1 MGRTALNSHI
11 KTPASR
17 GGWSPPQARITI
29 NKINNMEK
37 LSTSQMRQ
45 NGLTAFEAELV
56 NYILTNEISEGVT
69 FQGVPGHARYGSSK
83 EGELV
88 VVFNSETLSVER
100 VGKKTITINFA
111 DYAAG
116 RKRTPTTKA
125 TTNTPTTSTTTSN
138 NTNNN
143 NNMKEQN
150 TTTTNTNSNNV
161 NNAALNFM
169 SQMFAQQQEEG
180 YQRGKS
186 EAAAEVEELK
196 KQLDEAKN
204 AGTGSIINVV
214 VDGKKTTTKTES
226 VLDPNFENILHLVA
240 AHENIYL
247 YGPAGSG
254 KNTIA
259 EQIADALGVDFY
271 YQNTLVTKFDISGYK
286 NAQGEY
292 EETPFYKA
300 WKNGGLFFA
309 DELDNSTAEAI
320 IALNAALANGYYT
333 FLNSGEKVAKNPN
346 FYCIA
351 AGNTNGQGA
360 TEEYCGRYQMDE
372 SSRDR
377 FAFIEIDYNKKVE
390 ESICGGHLDILE
402 FVRDLR
408 SVTKSLQIK
417 LICGYR
423 AISRLAKFYDMDTN
437 FVLDSFIFKGL
448 SVDDIREIAAALSSE
463 NKYMKEIK
471 KY

>member
-1 MGRTALNSHI
+1 
-11 KTPASR
+11 
-17 GGWSPPQARITI
+17 
-29 NKINNMEK
+29 MEK

-45 NGLTAFEAELV
+45 NGLTAFEVELV
-56 NYILTNEISEGVT
+56 NYILTNEISEGTT
-69 FQGVPGHARYGSSK
+69 FHGVPGHARYGASK
-83 EGELV
+83 EEEHV
-88 VVFNSETLSVER
+88 VVFNSESLSVER
-100 VGKKTITINFA
+100 VGKKVITINFA
-111 DYAAG
+111 DYTQG
-116 RKRTPTTKA
+116 RKKA
-125 TTNTPTTSTTTSN
+125 STNTTTSTTNN

-143 NNMKEQN
+143 NNMEEQN
-150 TTTTNTNSNNV
+150 TTAAATVNNNV
-161 NNAALNFM
+161 NNNVNSAALNFM
-169 SQMFAQQQEEG
+169 QQMFAQQQEEG
-180 YQRGKS
+180 YQRAKAES
-186 EAAAEVEELK
+186 AAEVESLK

-214 VDGKKTTTKTES
+214 VDGKKTTTKTEQ
-226 VLDPNFENILHLVA
+226 VLDPNFANILKLVA
-240 AHENIYL
+240 AHENVYL

-259 EQIADALGVDFY
+259 EQIAEALGVEFY
-271 YQNTLVTKFDISGYK
+271 YQNTLVTKFDVSGYK

-333 FLNSGEKVAKNPN
+333 FPNSGEKVAKHPD

-377 FAFIEIDYNKKVE
+377 FAFIEIGYNAKIE

-408 SVTKSLQIK
+408 SVAKSLQIK

-423 AISRLAKFYDMDTN
+423 AISRLAKFYDMSTK

-448 SVDDIREIAAALSSE
+448 AVDDIREIAAALSSE
-463 NKYMKEIK
+463 NKYTKEIK

>member
-1 MGRTALNSHI
+1 
-11 KTPASR
+11 
-17 GGWSPPQARITI
+17 
-29 NKINNMEK
+29 MEK

-56 NYILTNEISEGVT
+56 NYILTNEISEGTT
-69 FQGVPGHARYGSSK
+69 FRGVPGHPRYSASK
-83 EGELV
+83 EEELV

-100 VGKKTITINFA
+100 VGKKVITINFA
-111 DYAAG
+111 DYTQG
-116 RKRTPTTKA
+116 RTKTPRT
-125 TTNTPTTSTTTSN
+125 TTTSN

-143 NNMKEQN
+143 NNNNMEEQN
-150 TTTTNTNSNNV
+150 TTTTAAAANNSV
-161 NNAALNFM
+161 NSAALKFM

-180 YQRGKS
+180 YQRGKA
-186 EAAAEVEELK
+186 EAAAEVESLK
-196 KQLDEAKN
+196 KQIEEAKN
-204 AGTGSIINVV
+204 AGTGSVINVV
-214 VDGKKTTTKTES
+214 VDGKKTTTKTQS

-240 AHENIYL
+240 AHENVYL

-259 EQIADALGVDFY
+259 EQIAEALGVEFY
-271 YQNTLVTKFDISGYK
+271 YQNTLVTKFDVSGYK

-333 FLNSGEKVAKNPN
+333 FPNSGEKVAKHPD

-377 FAFIEIDYNKKVE
+377 FAFIEIGYNAKVE

-423 AISRLAKFYDMDTN
+423 AISRLAKFYDMSTK

-448 SVDDIREIAAALSSE
+448 AVDDIREIAAALSSK
-463 NKYMKEIK
+463 NKYTEEIK

>member
-1 MGRTALNSHI
+1 
-11 KTPASR
+11 
-17 GGWSPPQARITI
+17 
-29 NKINNMEK
+29 
-37 LSTSQMRQ
+37 MRQ

-56 NYILTNEISEGVT
+56 NYILANEISEGTT
-69 FQGVPGHARYGSSK
+69 FHGVPGHARYGASK
-83 EGELV
+83 EEELV
-88 VVFNSETLSVER
+88 AVFNSETLSVER
-100 VGKKTITINFA
+100 VGKKVITINFA
-111 DYAAG
+111 DYTQG
-116 RKRTPTTKA
+116 RKRTTTTKA
-125 TTNTPTTSTTTSN
+125 TTSTPTTSTTSN

-143 NNMKEQN
+143 NNNMNNMKDQN
-150 TTTTNTNSNNV
+150 TTTATATANNNGLDVLNS
-161 NNAALNFM
+161 L
-169 SQMFAQQQEEG
+169 FAQQQEMG
-180 YQRGKS
+180 YQRGKT
-186 EAAAEVEELK
+186 EAAAEIESLK

-214 VDGKKTTTKTES
+214 VDNKKTTTKTEQI
-226 VLDPNFENILHLVA
+226 LDPNFANILKLVA
-240 AHENIYL
+240 AHENVYL

-259 EQIADALGVDFY
+259 EQIAEALGVEFY
-271 YQNTLVTKFDISGYK
+271 YQNTLVTKFDVSGYK

-333 FLNSGEKVAKNPN
+333 FPNSGEKVAKNPN

-377 FAFIEIDYNKKVE
+377 FAFIEIGYNAKIE

-423 AISRLAKFYDMDTN
+423 AISRLAKFYDLSTK
-437 FVLDSFIFKGL
+437 FVLDSFIFKGIAK
-448 SVDDIREIAAALSSE
+448 DDIREIAAALSTT
-463 NKYMKEIK
+463 NKYTEEIK

>member
-1 MGRTALNSHI
+1 
-11 KTPASR
+11 
-17 GGWSPPQARITI
+17 
-29 NKINNMEK
+29 
-37 LSTSQMRQ
+37 MRQ

-56 NYILTNEISEGVT
+56 NYILTNEISEGAT
-69 FQGVPGHARYGSSK
+69 FQGVPGHPRYGASN
-83 EGELV
+83 EEELV

-100 VGKKTITINFA
+100 VGKKVITINFA
-111 DYAAG
+111 DYATG
-116 RKRTPTTKA
+116 RTKTPRT
-125 TTNTPTTSTTTSN
+125 TTTSN

-143 NNMKEQN
+143 NNNNNNNMEEQN
-150 TTTTNTNSNNV
+150 TTAATASNNV

-169 SQMFAQQQEEG
+169 QQMFAQQQEEG
-180 YQRGKS
+180 YQRGKT
-186 EAAAEVEELK
+186 EAAAEVESLK

-214 VDGKKTTTKTES
+214 VDGKKTTTKTEQ
-226 VLDPNFENILHLVA
+226 VLDPNFANILKLVA
-240 AHENIYL
+240 VHENVYL

-333 FLNSGEKVAKNPN
+333 FPNSGEKVAKNPN

-377 FAFIEIDYNKKVE
+377 FAFIEINYNKKVE
-390 ESICGGHLDILE
+390 ESICGGHLDVLD

-408 SVTKSLQIK
+408 SVAKSLQIK

-423 AISRLAKFYDMDTN
+423 AISRLAKFYDMDTK
-437 FVLDSFIFKGL
+437 FVLNSFIFKGL

>member
-1 MGRTALNSHI
+1 
-11 KTPASR
+11 
-17 GGWSPPQARITI
+17 
-29 NKINNMEK
+29 MEK

-56 NYILTNEISEGVT
+56 NYILTNEISEGTT
-69 FQGVPGHARYGSSK
+69 FHGVPGHARYGASK
-83 EGELV
+83 EEELV

-100 VGKKTITINFA
+100 VGKKVITINFA
-111 DYAAG
+111 DYAQG
-116 RKRTPTTKA
+116 RKRAATTKA
-125 TTNTPTTSTTTSN
+125 TTSTPTTSTTNN

-143 NNMKEQN
+143 NNNMEDQN
-150 TTTTNTNSNNV
+150 TTTATAATANNNNGLDVLNS
-161 NNAALNFM
+161 L
-169 SQMFAQQQEEG
+169 FAQQQEMG
-180 YQRGKS
+180 YQRGKAES
-186 EAAAEVEELK
+186 AAEIDSLK
-196 KQLDEAKN
+196 KQLEEAKN
-204 AGTGSIINVV
+204 AGTGSVINVV
-214 VDGKKTTTKTES
+214 VDGKKTTTKTEQ
-226 VLDPNFENILHLVA
+226 VLDPNFENILRLVA
-240 AHENIYL
+240 AHENVYL

-259 EQIADALGVDFY
+259 EQIAEALGVEFY
-271 YQNTLVTKFDISGYK
+271 YQNTLVTKFDVSGYK

-333 FLNSGEKVAKNPN
+333 FPNSGEKVAKHPD

-377 FAFIEIDYNKKVE
+377 FAFIEIDYNAKVE

-423 AISRLAKFYDMDTN
+423 AISRLAKFYDMSTK

-448 SVDDIREIAAALSSE
+448 AVDDIREIAAALSSK
-463 NKYMKEIK
+463 NKYTEEIK

>member
-1 MGRTALNSHI
+1 
-11 KTPASR
+11 
-17 GGWSPPQARITI
+17 
-29 NKINNMEK
+29 
-37 LSTSQMRQ
+37 MRQ

-56 NYILTNEISEGVT
+56 NYILTNEISEGAT

-83 EGELV
+83 EEELV

-100 VGKKTITINFA
+100 VGKKVITINFS

-125 TTNTPTTSTTTSN
+125 TTNTPTTSTTTNN

-143 NNMKEQN
+143 NNMEEQN
-150 TTTTNTNSNNV
+150 TTTNTNSNNV
-161 NNAALNFM
+161 NSAALNFM

-186 EAAAEVEELK
+186 EAAVEVEELK

-240 AHENIYL
+240 AHENVYL

-259 EQIADALGVDFY
+259 EQIAEALGVEFY

-320 IALNAALANGYYT
+320 ITLNAALANGYYT
-333 FLNSGEKVAKNPN
+333 FPNGSEKVAKHPN
-346 FYCIA
+346 FFCIA

-390 ESICGGHLDILE
+390 ESICGGHLDILD
-402 FVRDLR
+402 FIRDLR
-408 SVTKSLQIK
+408 SVAKSLHIK

-423 AISRLAKFYDMDTN
+423 AISRLAKFYDMNTR

-448 SVDDIREIAAALSSE
+448 SVDDVREIAAAMSSD
-463 NKYMKEIK
+463 NKYTKELK

>member
-1 MGRTALNSHI
+1 
-11 KTPASR
+11 
-17 GGWSPPQARITI
+17 
-29 NKINNMEK
+29 MEK

-56 NYILTNEISEGVT
+56 NYILTNEISEGAT

-83 EGELV
+83 EEELV

-116 RKRTPTTKA
+116 RKRMPTTKA
-125 TTNTPTTSTTTSN
+125 TNTPTTSTTTNN
-138 NTNNN
+138 NTNNI
-143 NNMKEQN
+143 NNMEEQN
-150 TTTTNTNSNNV
+150 TTATNTNSNDV
-161 NNAALNFM
+161 NSAALNFM

-180 YQRGKS
+180 YKRGKS

-196 KQLDEAKN
+196 QKLDEAKN
-204 AGTGSIINVV
+204 AGTGSIISVV

-240 AHENIYL
+240 AHENVYL

-259 EQIADALGVDFY
+259 EQIAEALGVECY

-309 DELDNSTAEAI
+309 DELDNSTAEAV

-333 FLNSGEKVAKNPN
+333 FPNSSEKVAKHPN

-390 ESICGGHLDILE
+390 ESICGGHLDILD
-402 FVRDLR
+402 FIRDLR
-408 SVTKSLQIK
+408 SVTKSLHIK

-423 AISRLAKFYDMDTN
+423 AISRLAKFYDMNTK
-437 FVLDSFIFKGL
+437 FVLDSFLFKGL
-448 SVDDIREIAAALSSE
+448 SIDDIREIAAAISSD
-463 NKYMKEIK
+463 NKYTKELK

>member
-1 MGRTALNSHI
+1 
-11 KTPASR
+11 
-17 GGWSPPQARITI
+17 
-29 NKINNMEK
+29 
-37 LSTSQMRQ
+37 MRQ

-56 NYILTNEISEGVT
+56 NYILTNDISEGTT
-69 FQGVPGHARYGSSK
+69 FRGVPGHPRYGASK
-83 EGELV
+83 EEELV

-100 VGKKTITINFA
+100 VGKKVITINFA
-111 DYAAG
+111 DYTQG
-116 RKRTPTTKA
+116 RKRA
-125 TTNTPTTSTTTSN
+125 TTGTTTTSN

-143 NNMKEQN
+143 NNNNMNNMEEQN
-150 TTTTNTNSNNV
+150 TTTNNNNV

-204 AGTGSIINVV
+204 AGTGSVINVV
-214 VDGKKTTTKTES
+214 VNGKKTTTKTQA
-226 VLDPNFENILHLVA
+226 VLDPNFENILNLVA
-240 AHENIYL
+240 AHENVYL

-259 EQIADALGVDFY
+259 EQIAEALGVEFY
-271 YQNTLVTKFDISGYK
+271 YQNTLVTKFDVSGYK

-292 EETPFYKA
+292 EETTFYKA

-333 FLNSGEKVAKNPN
+333 FPNSSEKVAKNPK

-377 FAFIEIDYNKKVE
+377 FAFVEIDYNQKVE
-390 ESICGGHLDILE
+390 ESICGGHLDVLE

-423 AISRLAKFYDMDTN
+423 AISRLAKFYEMSTK
-437 FVLDSFIFKGL
+437 FTLDSFIFKSL
-448 SVDDIREIAAALSSE
+448 ALDDIREIAAAMSSD
-463 NKYMKEIK
+463 NKYTKELK

>member
-1 MGRTALNSHI
+1 
-11 KTPASR
+11 
-17 GGWSPPQARITI
+17 
-29 NKINNMEK
+29 
-37 LSTSQMRQ
+37 MRQ

-56 NYILTNEISEGVT
+56 NYILTNEISEGAT
-69 FQGVPGHARYGSSK
+69 FRGVPGHPRYGASK
-83 EGELV
+83 EEELV

-100 VGKKTITINFA
+100 VGKKVITINFA
-111 DYAAG
+111 DYAQG
-116 RKRTPTTKA
+116 RKRAATTKA
-125 TTNTPTTSTTTSN
+125 TTSTPTTSTTNN

-143 NNMKEQN
+143 NSNNMEEQN
-150 TTTTNTNSNNV
+150 TTTATTTNTNNNGLDV
-161 NNAALNFM
+161 LN
-169 SQMFAQQQEEG
+169 SLFAQQQEMG
-180 YQRGKS
+180 YQRGKAES
-186 EAAAEVEELK
+186 AAEVESLK
-196 KQLDEAKN
+196 KQLEEAKN

-214 VDGKKTTTKTES
+214 VDNKKTTTKTES

-240 AHENIYL
+240 AHENVYL

-259 EQIADALGVDFY
+259 EQIAEALGVEFY
-271 YQNTLVTKFDISGYK
+271 YQNTLVTKFDVSGYK

-333 FLNSGEKVAKNPN
+333 FPNSGEKVAKHPD

-372 SSRDR
+372 SRRDR
-377 FAFIEIDYNKKVE
+377 FAFIEIGYNAKVE

-423 AISRLAKFYDMDTN
+423 AISRLAKFYDLNTK
-437 FVLDSFIFKGL
+437 FVLDSFIFKGI
-448 SVDDIREIAAALSSE
+448 SKDDIREIAAALSTT
-463 NKYMKEIK
+463 NKYTKEIK

>member
-1 MGRTALNSHI
+1 
-11 KTPASR
+11 
-17 GGWSPPQARITI
+17 
-29 NKINNMEK
+29 
-37 LSTSQMRQ
+37 MRQ

-56 NYILTNEISEGVT
+56 NYILANEITEGTT
-69 FQGVPGHARYGSSK
+69 FHGVPGHPRYGASK
-83 EGELV
+83 EEELV

-100 VGKKTITINFA
+100 VGKKVITINFA
-111 DYAAG
+111 DYTQG
-116 RKRTPTTKA
+116 RKRATTTKA
-125 TTNTPTTSTTTSN
+125 TTGTPTTLTTNN

-143 NNMKEQN
+143 NNNMNMEEQN
-150 TTTTNTNSNNV
+150 TTTATAATATANNNV
-161 NNAALNFM
+161 NSAALNFM

-180 YQRGKS
+180 YKRGKA
-186 EAAAEVEELK
+186 EAAAEVESLK
-196 KQLDEAKN
+196 KQIEEAKN
-204 AGTGSIINVV
+204 AGTGSVINVV
-214 VDGKKTTTKTES
+214 VDGKKTTTKTER
-226 VLDPNFENILHLVA
+226 VLDPNFANILKLVA
-240 AHENIYL
+240 AHENVYL

-259 EQIADALGVDFY
+259 EQIAEALGVEFY
-271 YQNTLVTKFDISGYK
+271 YQNTLVTKFDVSGYK

-292 EETPFYKA
+292 EETAFYKA

-333 FLNSGEKVAKNPN
+333 FPNSGEKVAKHQD

-377 FAFIEIDYNKKVE
+377 FAFIEIGYNEKIE

-423 AISRLAKFYDMDTN
+423 AISRLAKFYDMDTK
-437 FVLDSFIFKGL
+437 FVLDSFIFKGIAK
-448 SVDDIREIAAALSSE
+448 DDIREIAAALSSK
-463 NKYMKEIK
+463 NKYTEEIK

>member
-1 MGRTALNSHI
+1 
-11 KTPASR
+11 
-17 GGWSPPQARITI
+17 
-29 NKINNMEK
+29 MEK

-56 NYILTNEISEGVT
+56 NYILTNEISEGTT

-83 EGELV
+83 EEERV
-88 VVFNSETLSVER
+88 VTFSSEALTVER
-100 VGKKTITINFA
+100 VGKKEITINFA
-111 DYAAG
+111 DYTQG
-116 RKRTPTTKA
+116 RKKTPTTKA
-125 TTNTPTTSTTTSN
+125 TTNTPTTSTTTNN

-143 NNMKEQN
+143 NNNMEEQN
-150 TTTTNTNSNNV
+150 TNNV
-161 NNAALNFM
+161 NNAALNFI
-169 SQMFAQQQEEG
+169 SQIFAQQQEEG

-186 EAAAEVEELK
+186 EVAAEVEELK

-214 VDGKKTTTKTES
+214 VDGKKTTTKTQS

-240 AHENIYL
+240 AHENVYL

-271 YQNTLVTKFDISGYK
+271 YQNTLVTKFDVSGYK

-333 FLNSGEKVAKNPN
+333 FPNSSEKVAKHPD
-346 FYCIA
+346 FFCIA
-351 AGNTNGQGA
+351 AGNTSGQGA

-377 FAFIEIDYNKKVE
+377 FAFVEIDYNAKVE
-390 ESICGGHLDILE
+390 ESICGGHLDILD

-423 AISRLAKFYDMDTN
+423 AISRLAKFYDDMDTT

-448 SVDDIREIAAALSSE
+448 ALDDIREIAAALSSE
-463 NKYMKEIK
+463 NKYTEEII

>member
-1 MGRTALNSHI
+1 
-11 KTPASR
+11 
-17 GGWSPPQARITI
+17 
-29 NKINNMEK
+29 
-37 LSTSQMRQ
+37 MRQ

-56 NYILTNEISEGVT
+56 NYILANEISEGAT
-69 FQGVPGHARYGSSK
+69 FQGVPGHPRYGTSK
-83 EGELV
+83 EEELV

-100 VGKKTITINFA
+100 VGKKVITINFA
-111 DYAAG
+111 DYTQG
-116 RKRTPTTKA
+116 RKRAATTKA
-125 TTNTPTTSTTTSN
+125 ATSTPTTSTTNN

-143 NNMKEQN
+143 SNNMEDQN
-150 TTTTNTNSNNV
+150 TTTATTAAATANNNV

-169 SQMFAQQQEEG
+169 QQMFAQQQEEG
-180 YQRGKS
+180 YQRGKA
-186 EAAAEVEELK
+186 EAAAEVESLK
-196 KQLDEAKN
+196 KQIEEAKN
-204 AGTGSIINVV
+204 AGTGSVINVV
-214 VDGKKTTTKTES
+214 VDGKKTTTKTEQ
-226 VLDPNFENILHLVA
+226 VLDPNFANILKLVA
-240 AHENIYL
+240 AHENVYL

-259 EQIADALGVDFY
+259 EQIAEALGVEFY
-271 YQNTLVTKFDISGYK
+271 YQNTLVTKFDVSGYK

-333 FLNSGEKVAKNPN
+333 FPNSSEKVAKHPD

-377 FAFIEIDYNKKVE
+377 FAFIEIDYNKKIE

-423 AISRLAKFYDMDTN
+423 AISRLAKFYDMNTK
-437 FVLDSFIFKGL
+437 FVLDSFIFKGIAK
-448 SVDDIREIAAALSSE
+448 DDIREIAAALSNK
-463 NKYMKEIK
+463 NKYTEEIK

>member
-1 MGRTALNSHI
+1 
-11 KTPASR
+11 
-17 GGWSPPQARITI
+17 
-29 NKINNMEK
+29 
-37 LSTSQMRQ
+37 MRQ

-56 NYILTNEISEGVT
+56 NYILTNEISEGAT
-69 FQGVPGHARYGSSK
+69 FQGVPGHPRYGASK
-83 EGELV
+83 EEELV

-100 VGKKTITINFA
+100 VGKRVITINFA
-111 DYAAG
+111 DYTQG
-116 RKRTPTTKA
+116 RKRA
-125 TTNTPTTSTTTSN
+125 TNTTTTTTSN

-143 NNMKEQN
+143 IEEQN
-150 TTTTNTNSNNV
+150 TTTANNNNV

-169 SQMFAQQQEEG
+169 QQMFAQQQEEG
-180 YQRGKS
+180 YQRGKT
-186 EAAAEVEELK
+186 EAAAEVESLK

-204 AGTGSIINVV
+204 ADTGSIINVV
-214 VDGKKTTTKTES
+214 VDGKKTTTKTQS

-240 AHENIYL
+240 AHENVYL

-333 FLNSGEKVAKNPN
+333 FPNSGEKVAKSPN

-377 FAFIEIDYNKKVE
+377 FAFIEINYNKKVE
-390 ESICGGHLDILE
+390 ESICGGHLDVLD

-408 SVTKSLQIK
+408 SVAKSLQIK

-423 AISRLAKFYDMDTN
+423 AISRLAKFYDMDTK
-437 FVLDSFIFKGL
+437 FVLNSFIFKGL

>member
-1 MGRTALNSHI
+1 
-11 KTPASR
+11 
-17 GGWSPPQARITI
+17 
-29 NKINNMEK
+29 MEK

-45 NGLTAFEAELV
+45 NGLTAFETELV
-56 NYILTNEISEGVT
+56 NYILTNNISEGTT
-69 FQGVPGHARYGSSK
+69 FRGVPGHPRYGASK
-83 EGELV
+83 EEELV

-100 VGKKTITINFA
+100 VGKKVITINFA
-111 DYAAG
+111 DYTQG
-116 RKRTPTTKA
+116 RKRAT
-125 TTNTPTTSTTTSN
+125 TTNTTTTTSN

-143 NNMKEQN
+143 NNNNNMEEQN
-150 TTTTNTNSNNV
+150 TTTAATTNNNV
-161 NNAALNFM
+161 NNAALNLM

-214 VDGKKTTTKTES
+214 VDGKKTTTKTQA

-240 AHENIYL
+240 AHENVYL

-333 FLNSGEKVAKNPN
+333 FPNSGERVAKHPN
-346 FYCIA
+346 FFCIA

-377 FAFIEIDYNKKVE
+377 FAFIEIDYNAKVE
-390 ESICGGHLDILE
+390 ESICGGHLDILD
-402 FVRDLR
+402 FIRDLR
-408 SVTKSLQIK
+408 SVAKSLQIK

-423 AISRLAKFYDMDTN
+423 AISRLAKFYDMDTK

-448 SVDDIREIAAALSSE
+448 ALDDIREIAAALSSE

>member
-1 MGRTALNSHI
+1 
-11 KTPASR
+11 
-17 GGWSPPQARITI
+17 
-29 NKINNMEK
+29 
-37 LSTSQMRQ
+37 MRQ

-56 NYILTNEISEGVT
+56 NYILTNEISEGTT
-69 FQGVPGHARYGSSK
+69 FHGVPGHARYGASK
-83 EGELV
+83 EEELV

-100 VGKKTITINFA
+100 VGKKLITINFA
-111 DYAAG
+111 DYTQG
-116 RKRTPTTKA
+116 RKRA
-125 TTNTPTTSTTTSN
+125 ATNTTTTTTSN

-143 NNMKEQN
+143 NNNNMEEQN
-150 TTTTNTNSNNV
+150 TTAAAATANTNNNV

-169 SQMFAQQQEEG
+169 QQMFAQQQEEG
-180 YQRGKS
+180 YQRAKAES
-186 EAAAEVEELK
+186 AAEIENLK
-196 KQLDEAKN
+196 KQIEEAKKV
-204 AGTGSIINVV
+204 GTGSVINVV
-214 VDGKKTTTKTES
+214 VDGKKTTTKTDS
-226 VLDPNFENILHLVA
+226 VLDPNFENILKLVA
-240 AHENIYL
+240 AHENVYL

-259 EQIADALGVDFY
+259 EQIAEALGVEFY
-271 YQNTLVTKFDISGYK
+271 YQNTLVTKFDVSGYK

-333 FLNSGEKVAKNPN
+333 FPNSGEKVAKNPD

-377 FAFIEIDYNKKVE
+377 FAFIEIGYNKKVE
-390 ESICGGHLDILE
+390 ESICNGHLDILE

-423 AISRLAKFYDMDTN
+423 AISRLAKFYDMDTK

-448 SVDDIREIAAALSSE
+448 AVDDIREIAAALSSE
-463 NKYMKEIK
+463 NKYMKETK

>member
-1 MGRTALNSHI
+1 
-11 KTPASR
+11 
-17 GGWSPPQARITI
+17 
-29 NKINNMEK
+29 MEK

-56 NYILTNEISEGVT
+56 NYILTNEISEGTT
-69 FQGVPGHARYGSSK
+69 FQGVPGHPRYGASK
-83 EGELV
+83 EEELV

-100 VGKKTITINFA
+100 VGKKVITINFA
-111 DYAAG
+111 DYTQG
-116 RKRTPTTKA
+116 RKRANTT
-125 TTNTPTTSTTTSN
+125 TTTTSN

-143 NNMKEQN
+143 NNNNNNMEDQN
-150 TTTTNTNSNNV
+150 TTTATAATANNNNGLDVLNS
-161 NNAALNFM
+161 L
-169 SQMFAQQQEEG
+169 FAQQQEMG
-180 YQRGKS
+180 YQRGKA
-186 EAAAEVEELK
+186 EAAAEVESLK
-196 KQLDEAKN
+196 KQIEEAKKV
-204 AGTGSIINVV
+204 GTGSIINVV
-214 VDGKKTTTKTES
+214 VDGKKTTTKTEQ
-226 VLDPNFENILHLVA
+226 VLDPNFANILKLVA
-240 AHENIYL
+240 AHENVYL

-259 EQIADALGVDFY
+259 EQIAEALGVEFY

-333 FLNSGEKVAKNPN
+333 FPNSGEKVAKHPD

-377 FAFIEIDYNKKVE
+377 FAFIEIGYNAKVE
-390 ESICGGHLDILE
+390 ESICGGHLDILD

-423 AISRLAKFYDMDTN
+423 AISRLAKFYDMSTK

-448 SVDDIREIAAALSSE
+448 AVDDIREIAAALSSE
-463 NKYMKEIK
+463 NKYTEEIK

>member
-1 MGRTALNSHI
+1 
-11 KTPASR
+11 
-17 GGWSPPQARITI
+17 
-29 NKINNMEK
+29 MEK

-56 NYILTNEISEGVT
+56 NYILTNEIGEGTT
-69 FQGVPGHARYGSSK
+69 FQGVPGHPRYGASK
-83 EGELV
+83 EEELV

-100 VGKKTITINFA
+100 VGKKVITINFA
-111 DYAAG
+111 DYTAG
-116 RKRTPTTKA
+116 RKRAANTT
-125 TTNTPTTSTTTSN
+125 TTTTTSN

-143 NNMKEQN
+143 NNNMNNMEDQN
-150 TTTTNTNSNNV
+150 TTTATAATANNNNGLDVLNS
-161 NNAALNFM
+161 L
-169 SQMFAQQQEEG
+169 FAQQQEMG
-180 YQRGKS
+180 YQRGKT
-186 EAAAEVEELK
+186 EAAAEIESLK
-196 KQLDEAKN
+196 KQIEEAKN

-214 VDGKKTTTKTES
+214 VDSKKTTTKTQS

-240 AHENIYL
+240 AHENVYL

-271 YQNTLVTKFDISGYK
+271 YQNTLVTKFDVSGYK

-333 FLNSGEKVAKNPN
+333 FPNSGEKVAKNPN

-377 FAFIEIDYNKKVE
+377 FAFIEIGYNAKIE

-417 LICGYR
+417 LVCGYR
-423 AISRLAKFYDMDTN
+423 AISRLAKFYDMSTK
-437 FVLDSFIFKGL
+437 FVLDSFIFKGIAK
-448 SVDDIREIAAALSSE
+448 DDKREIAAALSSK
-463 NKYMKEIK
+463 NKYTEEIK

>member
-1 MGRTALNSHI
+1 
-11 KTPASR
+11 
-17 GGWSPPQARITI
+17 
-29 NKINNMEK
+29 
-37 LSTSQMRQ
+37 MRQ

-56 NYILTNEISEGVT
+56 NYILANEITEGTT
-69 FQGVPGHARYGSSK
+69 FQGVPGHPRYGASK
-83 EGELV
+83 EEELV

-100 VGKKTITINFA
+100 VGKKVITINFE
-111 DYAAG
+111 DYTAG
-116 RKRTPTTKA
+116 RKRAANNTT
-125 TTNTPTTSTTTSN
+125 TTTSN

-143 NNMKEQN
+143 NNNNSNNMEDQN
-150 TTTTNTNSNNV
+150 TTTATAATANNNNGLDVLNS
-161 NNAALNFM
+161 L
-169 SQMFAQQQEEG
+169 FAQQQEMG
-180 YQRGKS
+180 YQRGKA
-186 EAAAEVEELK
+186 EAAAEVDSLK
-196 KQLDEAKN
+196 KQIEEAKKV
-204 AGTGSIINVV
+204 GTGSIINVV
-214 VDGKKTTTKTES
+214 IDNKKTTTKTKQ
-226 VLDPNFENILHLVA
+226 VLDPNFANILKLVA
-240 AHENIYL
+240 AHENVYL

-259 EQIADALGVDFY
+259 EQIAEALGVEFY
-271 YQNTLVTKFDISGYK
+271 YQNTLVTKFDVSGYK

-333 FLNSGEKVAKNPN
+333 FPNSGEKVAKHPD

-377 FAFIEIDYNKKVE
+377 FAFIEIDYNAKIE
-390 ESICGGHLDILE
+390 ESICGGHLDILD

-423 AISRLAKFYDMDTN
+423 AISRLAKFYDMSTK
-437 FVLDSFIFKGL
+437 FVLDSFIFKGIAK
-448 SVDDIREIAAALSSE
+448 DDIREIAAALSSK
-463 NKYMKEIK
+463 NKYTEEIK

>member
-1 MGRTALNSHI
+1 
-11 KTPASR
+11 
-17 GGWSPPQARITI
+17 
-29 NKINNMEK
+29 
-37 LSTSQMRQ
+37 MRQ

-56 NYILTNEISEGVT
+56 NYILTNEISEGTT
-69 FQGVPGHARYGSSK
+69 FRGVPGHARYGASK
-83 EGELV
+83 EEELV

-100 VGKKTITINFA
+100 VGKKVITINFA
-111 DYAAG
+111 DYTPG
-116 RKRTPTTKA
+116 HRK
-125 TTNTPTTSTTTSN
+125 NTPTTTTTTNN

-143 NNMKEQN
+143 NNNNNNMEKQ
-150 TTTTNTNSNNV
+150 TTTNTNSNNGLDV
-161 NNAALNFM
+161 INSL
-169 SQMFAQQQEEG
+169 FAQQQEVG
-180 YQRGKS
+180 YQRAKA
-186 EAAAEVEELK
+186 ENAAEIEGLK
-196 KQLDEAKN
+196 KQIEEAKKV
-204 AGTGSIINVV
+204 GTGSVINVT
-214 VDGKKTTTKTES
+214 VDGATKTTTTEKI
-226 VLDPNFENILHLVA
+226 LDPNFENILNLVA
-240 AHENIYL
+240 AHENVYL

-271 YQNTLVTKFDISGYK
+271 YQNTLVTKFDVSGYK

-320 IALNAALANGYYT
+320 IAINAALANGYYT
-333 FLNSGEKVAKNPN
+333 FPNSGEKVAKHSD
-346 FYCIA
+346 FHCIA

-377 FAFIEIDYNKKVE
+377 FAFVEIGYNDKVE
-390 ESICGGHLDILE
+390 ESICGGHLDILD

-408 SVTKSLQIK
+408 SVAKSLQIK

-423 AISRLAKFYDMDTN
+423 AISRLARFYDMDAK

-463 NKYMKEIK
+463 NKYTKEIK

>member
-1 MGRTALNSHI
+1 
-11 KTPASR
+11 
-17 GGWSPPQARITI
+17 
-29 NKINNMEK
+29 
-37 LSTSQMRQ
+37 MRQ

-56 NYILTNEISEGVT
+56 NYILTNEISEGTT
-69 FQGVPGHARYGSSK
+69 FQGVPGHPRYGASK
-83 EGELV
+83 EEELV

-100 VGKKTITINFA
+100 VGKKVITINFA
-111 DYAAG
+111 DYTQG
-116 RKRTPTTKA
+116 RKRAATNTTT
-125 TTNTPTTSTTTSN
+125 TTNS

-143 NNMKEQN
+143 NNNNNNNMEEQN
-150 TTTTNTNSNNV
+150 TTTAAATTATTANSNV
-161 NNAALNFM
+161 NSAALNFM

-180 YQRGKS
+180 YQRGKA
-186 EAAAEVEELK
+186 EAAAEVDSLK
-196 KQLDEAKN
+196 KQLEEAKN
-204 AGTGSIINVV
+204 AGTGSVINVV
-214 VDGKKTTTKTES
+214 VDGKKTTTKTEQ
-226 VLDPNFENILHLVA
+226 VLDPNFANILKLVA
-240 AHENIYL
+240 ARENVYL

-259 EQIADALGVDFY
+259 EQIAEALGVEFY
-271 YQNTLVTKFDISGYK
+271 YQNTLVTKFDVSGYK

-292 EETPFYKA
+292 EETAFYKA

-333 FLNSGEKVAKNPN
+333 FPNSSEKVAKHPD

-377 FAFIEIDYNKKVE
+377 FAFIEIGYNEKVE

-423 AISRLAKFYDMDTN
+423 AISRLAKFYDMDTK
-437 FVLDSFIFKGL
+437 FVLDSFIFKGI
-448 SVDDIREIAAALSSE
+448 SKDDIREIAAALSSK
-463 NKYMKEIK
+463 NKYTEEIK

>member
-1 MGRTALNSHI
+1 
-11 KTPASR
+11 
-17 GGWSPPQARITI
+17 
-29 NKINNMEK
+29 
-37 LSTSQMRQ
+37 MRQ

-56 NYILTNEISEGVT
+56 NYILTNEISEGTT
-69 FQGVPGHARYGSSK
+69 FHGVPGHARYGAS
-83 EGELV
+83 EEEEYV
-88 VVFNSETLSVER
+88 VVFNSESLSVER
-100 VGKKTITINFA
+100 VGKKVITINFA
-111 DYAAG
+111 DYTQG
-116 RKRTPTTKA
+116 RKKA
-125 TTNTPTTSTTTSN
+125 STNTTTSTTNN

-143 NNMKEQN
+143 NNMEEQN
-150 TTTTNTNSNNV
+150 TTAAATVNNNV
-161 NNAALNFM
+161 NNNVNSAALNFM
-169 SQMFAQQQEEG
+169 QQMFAQQQEEG
-180 YQRGKS
+180 YQRAKAES
-186 EAAAEVEELK
+186 AAEVESLK

-214 VDGKKTTTKTES
+214 VDGKKTTTKTEQ
-226 VLDPNFENILHLVA
+226 VLDPNFANILKLVA
-240 AHENIYL
+240 AHENVYL

-259 EQIADALGVDFY
+259 EQIAEALGVEFY
-271 YQNTLVTKFDISGYK
+271 YQNTLVTKFDVSGYK

-333 FLNSGEKVAKNPN
+333 FPNSGEKVAKHPD

-377 FAFIEIDYNKKVE
+377 FAFIEIGYNAKIE

-408 SVTKSLQIK
+408 SVAKSLQIK

-423 AISRLAKFYDMDTN
+423 AISRLAKFYDMSTK

-448 SVDDIREIAAALSSE
+448 AVDDIREIAAALSSE
-463 NKYMKEIK
+463 NKYTKEIK

>member
-1 MGRTALNSHI
+1 
-11 KTPASR
+11 
-17 GGWSPPQARITI
+17 
-29 NKINNMEK
+29 MEK

-56 NYILTNEISEGVT
+56 NYILTNEISEGTT
-69 FQGVPGHARYGSSK
+69 FHGVPGHARYGASK
-83 EGELV
+83 EEELV

-100 VGKKTITINFA
+100 VGKKVITINFA
-111 DYAAG
+111 DYTQG
-116 RKRTPTTKA
+116 RKRA
-125 TTNTPTTSTTTSN
+125 ATNTTTTSTTNNNTYNNNSN
-138 NTNNN
+138 N
-143 NNMKEQN
+143 MEDQN
-150 TTTTNTNSNNV
+150 TTAAATANNNV
-161 NNAALNFM
+161 NNNVNSAALNSM
-169 SQMFAQQQEEG
+169 LQMFAQQQEEG
-180 YQRGKS
+180 YQRGKA
-186 EAAAEVEELK
+186 EAAAEVERLK

-204 AGTGSIINVV
+204 AGTGSVINVV
-214 VDGKKTTTKTES
+214 VDGKKTTTKTQS

-240 AHENIYL
+240 AHENVYL

-259 EQIADALGVDFY
+259 EQIAEALGVDFY
-271 YQNTLVTKFDISGYK
+271 YQNTLVTKFDVSGYK

-333 FLNSGEKVAKNPN
+333 FPNSGEKVAKHPD

-377 FAFIEIDYNKKVE
+377 FAFIEIGYNAKVE
-390 ESICGGHLDILE
+390 ESICGGHLDILD

-423 AISRLAKFYDMDTN
+423 AISRLAKFYDMSTK
-437 FVLDSFIFKGL
+437 FVLDSFIFKGIAK
-448 SVDDIREIAAALSSE
+448 DDIREIAAVLSSE
-463 NKYMKEIK
+463 NKYTKEIK

>member
-1 MGRTALNSHI
+1 
-11 KTPASR
+11 
-17 GGWSPPQARITI
+17 
-29 NKINNMEK
+29 MEK

-56 NYILTNEISEGVT
+56 NYILTNEISEGTT
-69 FQGVPGHARYGSSK
+69 FHGVPGHARYGASK
-83 EGELV
+83 EEELV
-88 VVFNSETLSVER
+88 VVFNSKTLSVER
-100 VGKKTITINFA
+100 VGKKVITINFA
-111 DYAAG
+111 DYTQG
-116 RKRTPTTKA
+116 RKRA
-125 TTNTPTTSTTTSN
+125 ATNTTATSN

-143 NNMKEQN
+143 NNNNNNMEEQN
-150 TTTTNTNSNNV
+150 TTTTAATANNNV
-161 NNAALNFM
+161 NSAALNFM
-169 SQMFAQQQEEG
+169 QQMFAQQQEEG
-180 YQRGKS
+180 YQRGKA
-186 EAAAEVEELK
+186 EAAAEVDSLK
-196 KQLDEAKN
+196 KQLEEAKN
-204 AGTGSIINVV
+204 AGTGSVINVV
-214 VDGKKTTTKTES
+214 VDGKKTTTKTPS

-240 AHENIYL
+240 AHENVYL

-259 EQIADALGVDFY
+259 EQIAEALGVEFY
-271 YQNTLVTKFDISGYK
+271 YQNTLVTKFDVSGYK

-333 FLNSGEKVAKNPN
+333 FPNSGEKVAKHPD

-377 FAFIEIDYNKKVE
+377 FAFIEIGYNVKVE

-423 AISRLAKFYDMDTN
+423 AISRLAKFYDMDTK
-437 FVLDSFIFKGL
+437 FVLDSFIFKGIAK
-448 SVDDIREIAAALSSE
+448 DDTREIAAALSSK
-463 NKYMKEIK
+463 NKYTEEIK

>member
-1 MGRTALNSHI
+1 
-11 KTPASR
+11 
-17 GGWSPPQARITI
+17 
-29 NKINNMEK
+29 MEK

-56 NYILTNEISEGVT
+56 NYILANEISEGTT
-69 FQGVPGHARYGSSK
+69 FHGVPGHPRYGTSK
-83 EGELV
+83 EEELV

-100 VGKKTITINFA
+100 VGKKVITINFA
-111 DYAAG
+111 DYTQG
-116 RKRTPTTKA
+116 RKRATTTKA
-125 TTNTPTTSTTTSN
+125 TTGTPTTLTTNN

-143 NNMKEQN
+143 NNNSNNMEDQN
-150 TTTTNTNSNNV
+150 TTTATTATATANNNV

-180 YQRGKS
+180 YQRGKK
-186 EAAAEVEELK
+186 EAAAEIDSLK
-196 KQLDEAKN
+196 KQIEEAKN
-204 AGTGSIINVV
+204 AGTGSVINVV
-214 VDGKKTTTKTES
+214 VDGKKTTTKTEQ
-226 VLDPNFENILHLVA
+226 VLDPNFANILKLVA
-240 AHENIYL
+240 ARENVYL

-259 EQIADALGVDFY
+259 EQIAEALGVEFY
-271 YQNTLVTKFDISGYK
+271 YQNTLVTKFDVSGYK

-292 EETPFYKA
+292 EETAFYKA

-333 FLNSGEKVAKNPN
+333 FPNSGEKVAKHPD

-377 FAFIEIDYNKKVE
+377 FAFIEIGYNAKVE

-423 AISRLAKFYDMDTN
+423 AISRLAKFYDMSTK

-448 SVDDIREIAAALSSE
+448 AVDDIREIAAALSSK
-463 NKYMKEIK
+463 NKYTDEIK

>member
-1 MGRTALNSHI
+1 
-11 KTPASR
+11 
-17 GGWSPPQARITI
+17 
-29 NKINNMEK
+29 
-37 LSTSQMRQ
+37 MRQ

-56 NYILTNEISEGVT
+56 NYILTNEISEGAT
-69 FQGVPGHARYGSSK
+69 FQGVPGHPRYGSSK
-83 EGELV
+83 EEELV
-88 VVFNSETLSVER
+88 VVFNSESLTVER

-125 TTNTPTTSTTTSN
+125 TNTPTTSTTTNN
-138 NTNNN
+138 NTNNKN
-143 NNMKEQN
+143 KNNMEEQN
-150 TTTTNTNSNNV
+150 TTTTANTNSNNV
-161 NNAALNFM
+161 NSAALNFM

-240 AHENIYL
+240 AHENVYL

-259 EQIADALGVDFY
+259 EQIAEALGVEFY
-271 YQNTLVTKFDISGYK
+271 YQNTLVTKFDVSGYK

-333 FLNSGEKVAKNPN
+333 FPNSSEKVAKNPN
-346 FYCIA
+346 FFCIA

-390 ESICGGHLDILE
+390 ESICGGHLDILD
-402 FVRDLR
+402 FIRDLR
-408 SVTKSLQIK
+408 SVAKSLHIK

-423 AISRLAKFYDMDTN
+423 AISRLAKFYDMSTK

-448 SVDDIREIAAALSSE
+448 SVDDIREIAAAMSSN
-463 NKYMKEIK
+463 NKYTKELK

>member
-1 MGRTALNSHI
+1 
-11 KTPASR
+11 
-17 GGWSPPQARITI
+17 
-29 NKINNMEK
+29 MEK

-56 NYILTNEISEGVT
+56 NYILTNEISEGT
-69 FQGVPGHARYGSSK
+69 NFQGVPGHPRYGASK
-83 EGELV
+83 EEELV

-100 VGKKTITINFA
+100 VGKKVITINFA
-111 DYAAG
+111 DYTAG
-116 RKRTPTTKA
+116 RKRTTTTKA
-125 TTNTPTTSTTTSN
+125 TTSTPTTSTTNN

-143 NNMKEQN
+143 NNMEDQN
-150 TTTTNTNSNNV
+150 TTTTAANTNNV
-161 NNAALNFM
+161 NSAALNFM
-169 SQMFAQQQEEG
+169 QQMFAQQQEEG
-180 YQRGKS
+180 YQRGKA
-186 EAAAEVEELK
+186 EAAAEVDSLK
-196 KQLDEAKN
+196 KQLEEAKN
-204 AGTGSIINVV
+204 AGTGSVINVV
-214 VDGKKTTTKTES
+214 VDGKKTTTKIPS

-240 AHENIYL
+240 AHENVYL

-259 EQIADALGVDFY
+259 EQIADALGVEFY
-271 YQNTLVTKFDISGYK
+271 YQNTLVTKFDVSGYK
-286 NAQGEY
+286 NAQGEF

-333 FLNSGEKVAKNPN
+333 FPNSGEKVAKHPD

-377 FAFIEIDYNKKVE
+377 FAFIEIDYNAKVE

-423 AISRLAKFYDMDTN
+423 AISRLAKFYDMSTK
-437 FVLDSFIFKGL
+437 FVLDSFIFKGIAK
-448 SVDDIREIAAALSSE
+448 DDIREIAAALSSK
-463 NKYMKEIK
+463 NKYTKEIK

>member
-1 MGRTALNSHI
+1 M
-11 KTPASR
+11 K
-17 GGWSPPQARITI
+17 
-29 NKINNMEK
+29 K
-37 LSTSQMRQ
+37 LSSSKLRT
-45 NGLTAFEAELV
+45 NGYTAFEVEIA
-56 NYILTNEISEGVT
+56 NYIRANDLQEGSE
-69 FQGVPGHARYGSSK
+69 FNGVPGHKRYGSSSQRVRV
-83 EGELV
+83 LQ
-88 VVFNSETLSVER
+88 NDPETLQFSRSVGDGEK
-100 VGKKTITINFA
+100 VLTIDVNKF
-111 DYAAG
+111 G
-116 RKRTPTTKA
+116 
-125 TTNTPTTSTTTSN
+125 
-138 NTNNN
+138 
-143 NNMKEQN
+143 
-150 TTTTNTNSNNV
+150 TTTTTTQATITPPTDAPAATATTATGGGDAIA
-161 NNAALNFM
+161 NALAPLFE
-169 SQMFAQQQEEG
+169 AQRQAG
-180 YQRGKS
+180 RA
-186 EAAAEVEELK
+186 EAAAEIERLKAELQAA
-196 KQLDEAKN
+196 KQQ
-204 AGTGSIINVV
+204 GTGTTISVTVN
-214 VDGKKTTTKTES
+214 GQTTTTTTEE
-226 VLDPNFENILHLVA
+226 VLDPQFEFILKLVA
-240 AHENIYL
+240 AHENVYL

-259 EQIADALGVDFY
+259 EQIAAALGVEFY
-271 YQNTLVTKFDISGYK
+271 YQNTLVTKFDVSGYK

-300 WKNGGLFFA
+300 WTNGGLFFA

-333 FLNSGEKVAKNPN
+333 FPNSGEKVAKHPD

-377 FAFIEIDYNKKVE
+377 FAFIEIGYNAKVE

-423 AISRLAKFYDMDTN
+423 AISRLAKFYDMSTK
-437 FVLDSFIFKGL
+437 FVLDSFIFKGIAK
-448 SVDDIREIAAALSSE
+448 DDIREIAAALSSK
-463 NKYMKEIK
+463 NKYTEEIK

>member
-1 MGRTALNSHI
+1 
-11 KTPASR
+11 
-17 GGWSPPQARITI
+17 
-29 NKINNMEK
+29 MEK

-56 NYILTNEISEGVT
+56 NYILTNEISEGAT
-69 FQGVPGHARYGSSK
+69 LQGVPGHPRYGSSK
-83 EGELV
+83 EEELV
-88 VVFNSETLSVER
+88 VVFNSETLTVER
-100 VGKKTITINFA
+100 VGKKIITINFA

-125 TTNTPTTSTTTSN
+125 TTNTPTTSTTTNN
-138 NTNNN
+138 NTNN
-143 NNMKEQN
+143 MEEQN
-150 TTTTNTNSNNV
+150 TTNTNSNNV

-204 AGTGSIINVV
+204 AGAGSIINVV
-214 VDGKKTTTKTES
+214 VDGKKTTAKTES

-240 AHENIYL
+240 AHENVYL

-259 EQIADALGVDFY
+259 EQIAEALGVEFY
-271 YQNTLVTKFDISGYK
+271 YQNTLVTKFDVSGYK

-292 EETPFYKA
+292 EEIPFYKA

-333 FLNSGEKVAKNPN
+333 FPNSSEKVAKNPN
-346 FYCIA
+346 FFCIA

-377 FAFIEIDYNKKVE
+377 FAFIEIDYNEKIE
-390 ESICGGHLDILE
+390 ESICGEHLDILD
-402 FVRDLR
+402 FIRDLR
-408 SVTKSLQIK
+408 SVTKSLHIK

-423 AISRLAKFYDMDTN
+423 AISRLAKFYDMSTK

-448 SVDDIREIAAALSSE
+448 SVDDIREIAAAMSSD
-463 NKYMKEIK
+463 NKYTKELK

>member
-1 MGRTALNSHI
+1 
-11 KTPASR
+11 
-17 GGWSPPQARITI
+17 
-29 NKINNMEK
+29 
-37 LSTSQMRQ
+37 MRQ

-56 NYILTNEISEGVT
+56 NYILTNEISEGTT
-69 FQGVPGHARYGSSK
+69 FHGVPGHARYGASK
-83 EGELV
+83 EEELV

-100 VGKKTITINFA
+100 VGKKLITINFA
-111 DYAAG
+111 DYTQG
-116 RKRTPTTKA
+116 RKRA
-125 TTNTPTTSTTTSN
+125 ATNTTTTTTSN

-143 NNMKEQN
+143 NNNNMEEQN
-150 TTTTNTNSNNV
+150 TTANTNNV
-161 NNAALNFM
+161 NDAALNFM
-169 SQMFAQQQEEG
+169 AQMFAQQQEEG
-180 YQRGKS
+180 YQRGKA
-186 EAAAEVEELK
+186 EAAAEVENLE
-196 KQLDEAKN
+196 KQIEEAKK
-204 AGTGSIINVV
+204 AGTGSVINVI
-214 VDGKKTTTKTES
+214 VDGKKTTTKAEQ

-240 AHENIYL
+240 AHENVYL
-247 YGPAGSG
+247 YGPAGCG

-271 YQNTLVTKFDISGYK
+271 YQNTLVTKFDVSGYK

-292 EETPFYKA
+292 EEAPFYKA

-333 FLNSGEKVAKNPN
+333 FPNSGEKVAKNPN

-390 ESICGGHLDILE
+390 ESICGGHLDILD
-402 FVRDLR
+402 FVRDIR

-423 AISRLAKFYDMDTN
+423 AISRLAKFYDMDTK

-448 SVDDIREIAAALSSE
+448 SVDDIREIAAALSSK
-463 NKYMKEIK
+463 NKYTEEII

>member
-1 MGRTALNSHI
+1 
-11 KTPASR
+11 
-17 GGWSPPQARITI
+17 
-29 NKINNMEK
+29 
-37 LSTSQMRQ
+37 MRQ

-56 NYILTNEISEGVT
+56 NYVLTNELNEGTT
-69 FQGVPGHARYGSSK
+69 FQGVPGHPRYGASK
-83 EGELV
+83 EEELV

-100 VGKKTITINFA
+100 VGKKVITINFA
-111 DYAAG
+111 DYTQ
-116 RKRTPTTKA
+116 RQKRA
-125 TTNTPTTSTTTSN
+125 TTNTTTTSN
-138 NTNNN
+138 NTNNNNNNNNN

-150 TTTTNTNSNNV
+150 TTTAATANNNV

-169 SQMFAQQQEEG
+169 QQMFAQQQEEG
-180 YQRGKS
+180 YQRGKT
-186 EAAAEVEELK
+186 EAAAEVESLK
-196 KQLDEAKN
+196 KQIEEAKK

-226 VLDPNFENILHLVA
+226 VLDPNFENILHIVA
-240 AHENIYL
+240 AHENVYL

-333 FLNSGEKVAKNPN
+333 FPNSSEKVAKNPN

-360 TEEYCGRYQMDE
+360 TEEYFGRYQMDE

-423 AISRLAKFYDMDTN
+423 AISRLAKFYDVNTK

-448 SVDDIREIAAALSSE
+448 SVDDIREIAAALSNE

>member
-1 MGRTALNSHI
+1 
-11 KTPASR
+11 
-17 GGWSPPQARITI
+17 
-29 NKINNMEK
+29 
-37 LSTSQMRQ
+37 MRQ

-56 NYILTNEISEGVT
+56 NYILTNEISEGAT
-69 FQGVPGHARYGSSK
+69 FQGVPGHPRYGASK
-83 EGELV
+83 EEELV
-88 VVFNSETLSVER
+88 VVFNSEILSVER
-100 VGKKTITINFA
+100 VGKRVITINFA
-111 DYAAG
+111 DYTQG
-116 RKRTPTTKA
+116 RKRA
-125 TTNTPTTSTTTSN
+125 TTSN

-143 NNMKEQN
+143 NNNNNNNMEEQN
-150 TTTTNTNSNNV
+150 TTTAAAATANNNNV

-169 SQMFAQQQEEG
+169 QQMFAQQQEEG
-180 YQRGKS
+180 YQRGKT
-186 EAAAEVEELK
+186 EAAAEVESLK

-214 VDGKKTTTKTES
+214 VDGKKTTTKTDS

-271 YQNTLVTKFDISGYK
+271 YQNTLVTKFDVSGYK

-333 FLNSGEKVAKNPN
+333 FPNSGEKVAKSPN

-377 FAFIEIDYNKKVE
+377 FAFIEINYNKKVE
-390 ESICGGHLDILE
+390 ESICGGHLDVLD

-408 SVTKSLQIK
+408 SVAKSLQIK

-423 AISRLAKFYDMDTN
+423 AISRLAKFYDMDTK
-437 FVLDSFIFKGL
+437 FVLNSFIFKGL

>member
-1 MGRTALNSHI
+1 
-11 KTPASR
+11 
-17 GGWSPPQARITI
+17 
-29 NKINNMEK
+29 MEK

-56 NYILTNEISEGVT
+56 NYVLTNEISEGTT
-69 FQGVPGHARYGSSK
+69 FHGVPGHPRYGASK
-83 EGELV
+83 EEELV

-100 VGKKTITINFA
+100 VGKKVITINFA
-111 DYAAG
+111 DYTQG
-116 RKRTPTTKA
+116 RKRAATNTT
-125 TTNTPTTSTTTSN
+125 TTTSTPTTSTTNN

-143 NNMKEQN
+143 NNMEDQN
-150 TTTTNTNSNNV
+150 TATATATAATANTNNV
-161 NNAALNFM
+161 NSAALNFM

-180 YQRGKS
+180 YQRGKA
-186 EAAAEVEELK
+186 EAAAEVDSLK
-196 KQLDEAKN
+196 KQLEEAKN

-214 VDGKKTTTKTES
+214 VDGKKTTTKTEQ

-240 AHENIYL
+240 AHENVYL

-259 EQIADALGVDFY
+259 EQIAEALGVEFY
-271 YQNTLVTKFDISGYK
+271 YQNTLVTKFDVSGYK

-320 IALNAALANGYYT
+320 ITLNAALANGYYT
-333 FLNSGEKVAKNPN
+333 FPNSGEKVAKHPD

-377 FAFIEIDYNKKVE
+377 FAFIEIGYNAKIE

-423 AISRLAKFYDMDTN
+423 AISRLAKFYDMSTK
-437 FVLDSFIFKGL
+437 FVLDSFVFKGL
-448 SVDDIREIAAALSSE
+448 AVDDIREIAAALSSK
-463 NKYMKEIK
+463 NKYTEQIK
-471 KY
+471 KSYTQI

>member
-1 MGRTALNSHI
+1 
-11 KTPASR
+11 
-17 GGWSPPQARITI
+17 
-29 NKINNMEK
+29 MEK

-56 NYILTNEISEGVT
+56 NYILTNEISEGTT
-69 FQGVPGHARYGSSK
+69 FHGVPGHARYGASK
-83 EGELV
+83 EEEHV
-88 VVFNSETLSVER
+88 VVFNSESLSVER
-100 VGKKTITINFA
+100 VGKKVITINFA
-111 DYAAG
+111 DYTQG
-116 RKRTPTTKA
+116 RKKA
-125 TTNTPTTSTTTSN
+125 STNTTTSTTNN

-143 NNMKEQN
+143 NNMEEQN
-150 TTTTNTNSNNV
+150 TTAAATVNNNV
-161 NNAALNFM
+161 NNNVNSAALNFM
-169 SQMFAQQQEEG
+169 QQMFAQQQEEG
-180 YQRGKS
+180 YQRAKAES
-186 EAAAEVEELK
+186 AAEVESLK

-214 VDGKKTTTKTES
+214 VDGKKTTTKTEQ
-226 VLDPNFENILHLVA
+226 VLDPNFANILKLVA
-240 AHENIYL
+240 AHENVYL

-259 EQIADALGVDFY
+259 EQIAEALGVEFY
-271 YQNTLVTKFDISGYK
+271 YQNTLVTKFDVSGYK

-333 FLNSGEKVAKNPN
+333 FPNSGEKVAKHPD

-377 FAFIEIDYNKKVE
+377 FAFIEIGYNAKIE

-408 SVTKSLQIK
+408 SVAKSLQIK

-423 AISRLAKFYDMDTN
+423 AISRLAKFYDMSTK

-448 SVDDIREIAAALSSE
+448 AVDDIREIAAALSSE
-463 NKYMKEIK
+463 NKYTKEIK

>member
-1 MGRTALNSHI
+1 
-11 KTPASR
+11 
-17 GGWSPPQARITI
+17 
-29 NKINNMEK
+29 
-37 LSTSQMRQ
+37 MRQ

-56 NYILTNEISEGVT
+56 NYILTNEISEGAT
-69 FQGVPGHARYGSSK
+69 FQGVPGHPRYGASK
-83 EGELV
+83 EEERV
-88 VVFNSETLSVER
+88 VTFSSEALSVER

-111 DYAAG
+111 DYTAG
-116 RKRTPTTKA
+116 RKRAATTKA
-125 TTNTPTTSTTTSN
+125 ITSTPTTSTTSN

-143 NNMKEQN
+143 NNMEEQN
-150 TTTTNTNSNNV
+150 TTTAATTNTNNNNV

-169 SQMFAQQQEEG
+169 QQMFAQQQEEG
-180 YQRGKS
+180 YQRGKA
-186 EAAAEVEELK
+186 EAAAEVENLK
-196 KQLDEAKN
+196 KQIEEAKKV
-204 AGTGSIINVV
+204 GTGSIINVV
-214 VDGKKTTTKTES
+214 VDGKKTTTKTDS

-240 AHENIYL
+240 AHEHVYL

-259 EQIADALGVDFY
+259 EQIAEALGVEFY

-333 FLNSGEKVAKNPN
+333 FPNSGEKVAKNPN

-390 ESICGGHLDILE
+390 ESICGGYLDILD

-423 AISRLAKFYDMDTN
+423 AISRLAKFYDMDTK

-448 SVDDIREIAAALSSE
+448 SVDDIREIAAALSSK
-463 NKYMKEIK
+463 NKYTEEII

>member
-1 MGRTALNSHI
+1 
-11 KTPASR
+11 
-17 GGWSPPQARITI
+17 
-29 NKINNMEK
+29 MEK

-56 NYILTNEISEGVT
+56 NYILTNEISEGTT
-69 FQGVPGHARYGSSK
+69 FQGVPGHARYGASK
-83 EGELV
+83 EEELV

-100 VGKKTITINFA
+100 VGKKVITINFA
-111 DYAAG
+111 DYTQG
-116 RKRTPTTKA
+116 RKRA
-125 TTNTPTTSTTTSN
+125 TTSTPTTSNTNN
-138 NTNNN
+138 NTNNKNNNNNN
-143 NNMKEQN
+143 NNMEEQN
-150 TTTTNTNSNNV
+150 TTTATAAANTNNV

-169 SQMFAQQQEEG
+169 QQMFAQQQEEG
-180 YQRGKS
+180 YQRGKAES
-186 EAAAEVEELK
+186 AAEVESLK

-214 VDGKKTTTKTES
+214 VDGKKTTTKTQS

-240 AHENIYL
+240 AHENVYL

-259 EQIADALGVDFY
+259 EQIAEALGVEFY
-271 YQNTLVTKFDISGYK
+271 YQNTLVTKFDVSGYK
-286 NAQGEY
+286 NAQGDY

-320 IALNAALANGYYT
+320 IPLNAALANGYYT
-333 FLNSGEKVAKNPN
+333 FPNSGEKVAKHPD

-377 FAFIEIDYNKKVE
+377 FAFVEIDYNKKVE
-390 ESICGGHLDILE
+390 ESICGGHLDILD

-408 SVTKSLQIK
+408 GVTKSLQIK

-423 AISRLAKFYDMDTN
+423 TISRLAKFYDMNTK
-437 FVLDSFIFKGL
+437 FVLDSFIFKGIAK
-448 SVDDIREIAAALSSE
+448 DDKREIAAALSSK
-463 NKYMKEIK
+463 NKYTEEIK